1 MRWFGQVDDA
11 DERWEM
17 DVEKVVGQVG
27 VRQHKVGFELVF
39 SGLIPRLIPT
49 LFLVLTVLA
58 E

>member
-17 DVEKVVGQVG
+17 DFEKVVGQVG
-27 VRQHKVGFELVF
+27 LRQHKVGFELVL
-39 SGLIPRLIPT
+39 SCLIPRLIPT